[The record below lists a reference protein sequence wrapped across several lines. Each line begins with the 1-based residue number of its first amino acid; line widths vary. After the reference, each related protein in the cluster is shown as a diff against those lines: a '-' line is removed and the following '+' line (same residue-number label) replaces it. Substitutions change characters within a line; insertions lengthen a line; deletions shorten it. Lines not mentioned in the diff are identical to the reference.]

1 MNIISLKI
9 MLYFFVYDN
18 WNPNQSNVTEHQEV
32 FAGKGFNTESVRVPI
47 RKNDN
52 NDFDF
57 IDKLPPWEIIN
68 KYNLKSKYFDT
79 DPYAGSN
86 RIKVQV
92 EPKYNSSTNHFD
104 NIMAVFVDPDVQN
117 TFISG
122 QLISFQELT
131 KSTDPNTS
139 GATSTAETGITG
151 TTNDTVY
158 VPYLNLNYTPQ
169 QDDNLTQLLVRDTD
183 GTIKYKDSTTLVD
196 VSPWT
201 ASTGTNSAVLIG
213 SGSIATDCSANPLA
227 TAGMQMDPIFAPT
240 STSVSILLRP
250 RSRNASSSF

>member
-1 MNIISLKI
+1 M
-9 MLYFFVYDN
+9 
-18 WNPNQSNVTEHQEV
+18 
-32 FAGKGFNTESVRVPI
+32 AGKGFEPESIRVPI
-47 RKNDN
+47 KKLQGQDY
-52 NDFDF
+52 DF

-139 GATSTAETGITG
+139 GATSTPETGITG
-151 TTNDTVY
+151 TTNVGKSVTM
-158 VPYLNLNYTPQ
+158 TF
-169 QDDNLTQLLVRDTD
+169 
-183 GTIKYKDSTTLVD
+183 
-196 VSPWT
+196 
-201 ASTGTNSAVLIG
+201 
-213 SGSIATDCSANPLA
+213 ANPTSPNLSNSTVTYNFPTVPNETKSYKFPTDIEYFQVITGVTYNDFVSQNAAYAKGTTTPIKDIEIKKDLENTKLTKEQVDKLA
-227 TAGMQMDPIFAPT
+227 KAWHFRRERLVFG
-240 STSVSILLRP
+240 LRYQIQLHQQGK
-250 RSRNASSSF
+250 